1 MQSFYNFS
9 MKKILLQTEI
19 NYYRKRVK
27 SLPKVMFSKWKIRN
41 KMVDMVSV
49 NSNRKRTNTYRVKSK
64 RGQELVKL
72 KEERDKC
79 QEILAK
85 LEAEWLKRYNCP
97 CGTLNIHEYGDT
109 DNRRWFESLKER
121 QNGIE
126 FQSPVFYKE
135 KPYRSKLES
144 DFARIM
150 DDYGIPFKYEPAI
163 ILFDGKKKCPDFII
177 YLPWLD
183 LVILIEIFGKCGD
196 VGYVKKNVGK
206 HLDYIFSG
214 WLPGHNM
221 LCFYY
226 NDNTPYIPEMIME
239 EIETVALRHHLTNR
253 GAA

>member
-1 MQSFYNFS
+1 
-9 MKKILLQTEI
+9 
-19 NYYRKRVK
+19 
-27 SLPKVMFSKWKIRN
+27 MFSKWKIRN

-163 ILFDGKKKCPDFII
+163 IMFDGKKKCPDFII

-239 EIETVALRHHLTNR
+239 EIETVSLRHYLTNR